1 MKLRLT
7 HNSIRIRVRKSELAT
22 LTEKKL
28 VKEEVR
34 FPTNTGV
41 LSYSLSLDSDKDN
54 LDAQMIGNDI
64 QVMIPIKLAED
75 WIQTNQ
81 VGIESSIEL
90 AENETL
96 HLLIE
101 KDFPCLDR
109 PNEDKSDT
117 FWELASENS
126 DRPEN
131 C

>member
-7 HNSIRIRVRKSELAT
+7 HNSIRIRVRKSELAV

-41 LSYSLSLDSDKDN
+41 LSYSLSLHSDKND
-54 LDAQMIGNDI
+54 LDAQMIGSDI

-75 WIQTNQ
+75 WINTNK
-81 VGIESSIEL
+81 VGLESSIAL
-90 AENETL
+90 AENEKL

-117 FWELASENS
+117 FWELTSENS
-126 DRPEN
+126 DSPQN